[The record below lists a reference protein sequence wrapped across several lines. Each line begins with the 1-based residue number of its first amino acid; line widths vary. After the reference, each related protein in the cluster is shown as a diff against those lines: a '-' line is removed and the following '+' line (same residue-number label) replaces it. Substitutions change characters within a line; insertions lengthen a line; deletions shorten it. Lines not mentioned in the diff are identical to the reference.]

1 MNARAPGQAQA
12 SNLDRLFDAW
22 GIGFNPDQVVG
33 DRQWGMRISTG
44 GSGPV
49 LPHVGI
55 IGLPKESMADDSV
68 LTAELESINVAS
80 GGHLLKREDT
90 SLTFEPLLWSSS
102 QSTLLPI
109 EDYVVMSDHGELLAD
124 FSVSDERYVLAARV
138 IGPASS
144 AFDEAPEAPESGVDA
159 VSGDSASGNESGL
172 AGETAA
178 EIGSPSGSDEP
189 TQHRPQGQ
197 LQLIV
202 VADVDL
208 LSDRLWV
215 QVSNFF
221 GQQVVVPWANNGDFV
236 MNAVEHL
243 GGSQALISLRSRGQY
258 ARPFEVVNQLR
269 ATAAEEFK
277 QQEQALTHRLEEL
290 EARIAN
296 LTPAADGQGQLML
309 SPEQSAEIEAFE
321 AQRLE
326 VRKQL
331 RQVQHHLNQSIEA
344 LESQLRWLNMGLMPL
359 LLMIAMVVVLFYR
372 RSRSGL

>member
-1 MNARAPGQAQA
+1 
-12 SNLDRLFDAW
+12 
-22 GIGFNPDQVVG
+22 
-33 DRQWGMRISTG
+33 
-44 GSGPV
+44 
-49 LPHVGI
+49 
-55 IGLPKESMADDSV
+55 MADDSV